1 MLHPRTQNALIETLA
16 TVEGIRE
23 HHGWGSAPDLLA
35 LFHLPTSAYPD
46 LVHYDF
52 PVSPAMW
59 HHPETGKP
67 EIPPLAA
74 LHRVADALNS
84 APMRAWL
91 RDWLHKDGRRCIG
104 FAMILEGPLAQSP
117 ASTGV
122 EARVV
127 AVDLDLRVYR
137 AIRVRDAQTPSITTW
152 AVTPPGIR
160 DTHLSTELTRLV
172 HLARAL

>member
-1 MLHPRTQNALIETLA
+1 M
-16 TVEGIRE
+16 EGIRE

-35 LFHLPTSAYPD
+35 LFHLPTSAHLD

-52 PVSPAMW
+52 PVSPTVW

-67 EIPPLAA
+67 EIPPIAA

-91 RDWLHKDGRRCIG
+91 RDWLHEDGRRCIG
-104 FAMILEGPLAQSP
+104 FAMLLEGPLAQSP
-117 ASTGV
+117 ASTRV
-122 EARVV
+122 EARLVV
-127 AVDLDLRVYR
+127 AVDLDLDLDLRVYR

-160 DTHLSTELTRLV
+160 DTHLSTGLTRLV
-172 HLARAL
+172 NLARAL